1 MPDSILRRSGPSQTS
16 PTSNGSSGDS
26 TPPWGVFTKFL
37 VALVLVSLAGALLVR
52 FQPMIA
58 PLVLAIILAYLPR
71 PVVAGLVAKTWL
83 GWRAAV
89 VLIYLVGLVGLAV
102 LFTAAGIA
110 IVQQAQG
117 LYHAVMQII
126 SPDLPAQLRHLL
138 SAPVQLGPWRLD
150 FSKPFQLGPYGV
162 DLSQVNWQP
171 LYEQLLTGLR
181 PGLLRAGAGL
191 RTLATTTAETVA

>member
-1 MPDSILRRSGPSQTS
+1 M
-16 PTSNGSSGDS
+16 
-26 TPPWGVFTKFL
+26 
-37 VALVLVSLAGALLVR
+37 LVSLAGALLVR

-58 PLVLAIILAYLPR
+58 PLVLAIILAYLLR

-89 VLIYLVGLVGLAV
+89 VLIYLGSLVGLAV

-138 SAPVQLGPWRLD
+138 SAPVQLGPWRGSTFPSRSSLARMEWI
-150 FSKPFQLGPYGV
+150 SARSTGRRSTSNCSLACGRACSGLVRASGPWPPRRPRPWPGYS
-162 DLSQVNWQP
+162 LS
-171 LYEQLLTGLR
+171 
-181 PGLLRAGAGL
+181 
-191 RTLATTTAETVA
+191 